1 MGGYSSI
8 EDLKNDAT
16 IRDLI
21 KEAINSVYE
30 MQEQYKE
37 SVKEVTKIDV
47 DSDVIGT
54 NDVSSGG
61 GVMIGKGDK
70 GITISQSTNLQ
81 TEMQTM
87 YYGNFLSNNDEPIV
101 QFVSLDMLDVTKKD
115 NSESEMPNFYDPVYV
130 MTSLGYNVSYAEF
143 DFENNRIKYSIDY
156 GEAKDQMDEQSIEE
170 FEKMNEIQVENKSH
184 NEKYKVQRKHL
195 LEVQEKLEKVKEEYN
210 KLFEKG
216 EGAVKGTDILS
227 VESEISFAQQNVDK
241 DVTDLQS
248 NYLVKKKIKKK
259 TENNDIK
266 LDPKVEE
273 KLNLVKENAIYKDNI
288 ETIKKAYVEA
298 AKKEDEEQALEQLT
312 DNTIL
317 SLFNSF
323 MSDEEERKKLIEKK
337 L

>member
-54 NDVSSGG
+54 NDVNSGG

-156 GEAKDQMDEQSIEE
+156 GGAKDQMNEQSIEE
-170 FEKMNEIQVENKSH
+170 FEKMNE
-184 NEKYKVQRKHL
+184 VQ
-195 LEVQEKLEKVKEEYN
+195 
-210 KLFEKG
+210 
-216 EGAVKGTDILS
+216 A
-227 VESEISFAQQNVDK
+227 
-241 DVTDLQS
+241 
-248 NYLVKKKIKKK
+248 
-259 TENNDIK
+259 
-266 LDPKVEE
+266 
-273 KLNLVKENAIYKDNI
+273 
-288 ETIKKAYVEA
+288 
-298 AKKEDEEQALEQLT
+298 
-312 DNTIL
+312 
-317 SLFNSF
+317 
-323 MSDEEERKKLIEKK
+323 
-337 L
+337 